1 MVSGNISGGLRRQL
15 THLLLNHEK
24 LYSLHFTNLRRS
36 QAKILP
42 SAFVQLLE
50 ELKDFVYLNWNDD
63 DCLFQGKNVI
73 AIDGSK
79 YNLPYSEE
87 LRKEYDINSLSERS
101 HGHSYYPQ
109 CLVSTFYDA
118 YRKIPIIRD
127 VRDVKGS
134 ERAVILENLEKLPL
148 NAIIVADR
156 GYYGYEV
163 FHEIMSS
170 KRDFLIRVPGTKGF
184 RTVKEFAEST
194 DAERIITV
202 NKTRHTKFTSG
213 KDSEQF
219 KEISVRLVKYT
230 PVDGSEEIIIATSLL
245 DSEKYSV
252 KSLQKLYW
260 DRWQVELNYR
270 DEKSY
275 IKSADIR
282 SHSVS
287 GLLQELY
294 AAAILRVV
302 TNYEI
307 YNHQKSNIN
316 KHKPQ
321 LFTAIT
327 TLASALP
334 KLISMAKSKAKKF
347 SQTIINVIFTV
358 PYYVQ
363 KREQKYPRISQK
375 PISKWSKKNTNNN
388 GQRKHKKKRE

>member
-15 THLLLNHEK
+15 THLLLNHET
-24 LYSLHFTNLRRS
+24 LESLHFTNLRRS

-42 SAFVQLLE
+42 SAFAQILE
-50 ELKDFVYLNWNDD
+50 ELKDFVYSHWTDD
-63 DCLFQGKNVI
+63 EYLFQGKNVI

-79 YNLPYSEE
+79 FNLPYSEE
-87 LRKEYDINSLSERS
+87 LRKEYDLKSLSERS
-101 HGHSYYPQ
+101 HSHSYYPQ

-134 ERAVILENLEKLPL
+134 ERAVILENLDKLPL
-148 NAIIVADR
+148 NTIIVADR

-170 KRDFLIRVPGTKGF
+170 KRDFVIRVPGTKGF
-184 RTVKEFAEST
+184 RAVKEFAESA
-194 DAERIITV
+194 DKERIITI
-202 NKTRHTKFTSG
+202 NKTRHTKLTTG
-213 KDSEQF
+213 KDSELF
-219 KEISVRLVKYT
+219 KSISLRLVKYT
-230 PVDGSEEIIIATSLL
+230 PEEGCEEIIIATSLL
-245 DSEKYSV
+245 DSKQYSA
-252 KSLQKLYW
+252 KSLQELYW

-282 SHSVS
+282 SYSVN

-307 YNHQKSNIN
+307 YKHQKNIVN
-316 KHKPQ
+316 ERKPQ
-321 LFTAIT
+321 QFTAIT
-327 TLASALP
+327 TLASELP
-334 KLISMAKSKAKKF
+334 KLISLTKSKAKKF
-347 SQTIINVIFTV
+347 VQAVINAIFAV

-363 KREQKYPRISQK
+363 KRGQKYPRISK
-375 PISKWSKKNTNNN
+375 APISKWSKKNTNNN